1 MQGDLEGALK
11 HHAEAVR
18 IDPAFA
24 DGWMNYG
31 NALKAVGHL
40 DAATK
45 VTWWLPGS
53 VNYRTVGAAARHHVR
68 SFVVYWGVHP
78 KWYTPGHGCAVEGT
92 RVLMPL
98 SREKGTTLK

>member
-11 HHAEAVR
+11 HHAEATR
-18 IDPAFA
+18 IEPANA

-45 VTWWLPGS
+45 VALREREKERERESGFRVRVSGSTPMSAPLP
-53 VNYRTVGAAARHHVR
+53 
-68 SFVVYWGVHP
+68 
-78 KWYTPGHGCAVEGT
+78 
-92 RVLMPL
+92 
-98 SREKGTTLK
+98 REKGTTYKV